1 MNTEVRSGDFP
12 FCEARWGG
20 FPEVASSTSA
30 AVIVLLGLLGTA
42 ATLAHNRNDS
52 LLLALYSLMTANGV
66 ASFGAHFTGRAD
78 WNRLDG
84 FTITVPGILVAPF
97 LVHECVSTLSRA
109 GQSNAQDKVAEARL
123 ASLPAAAWA
132 AVEVVLCK
140 LLTSGLVVTLVS
152 EASTEMPDLG
162 TAGEV
167 AVYVVCVVCLVLSL
181 ASRKREAERVSGTTK
196 QGAPC
201 DPFCKAE
208 QIKLAYE
215 YAMTGACLLLVAAII
230 WSLYEKRLC
239 RLGRIWGSI
248 PAHALWHVFGGYGTY
263 LIFQTTAFALA
274 LRSNR
279 TARILS
285 AKPSASWAEHS
296 FFAAACIVE
305 VVESTEN
312 ECESKAPPFTDA

>member
-1 MNTEVRSGDFP
+1 MNTE
-12 FCEARWGG
+12 GG

-42 ATLAHNRNDS
+42 ATLAYNRNDS

-215 YAMTGACLLLVAAII
+215 YAMTGACLLV
-230 WSLYEKRLC
+230 
-239 RLGRIWGSI
+239 
-248 PAHALWHVFGGYGTY
+248 HVFGGYGTY

-296 FFAAACIVE
+296 YFAAACIVE